1 MKYRAAFFDIDGVLK
16 EYSPQEAPKEFEK
29 EAIEGI
35 SLLKDRGIITGYA
48 SGKCVD
54 YLEGC
59 AKISGIY
66 DERDIFIGENGG
78 VIKFSGSKRIYDKH
92 MEEIRKAREKLERN
106 RIGRDIY
113 LVRINGLY
121 IPLREEEKESSITLL
136 FSPEI
141 ERQCK
146 NFRKELKGYF
156 DGLDGLDFV
165 FGESYVDINQKGC
178 NKGYAIK
185 NICEELGLDSG
196 EIIAVGDGIND
207 IPMLEIVGFPACPS
221 NSKDDVKKIVTK
233 RKGYVAKNP
242 VGKGT
247 REICEYVLRN

>member
-1 MKYRAAFFDIDGVLK
+1 MRYKAAFFDVDGVLK

-29 EAIEGI
+29 EAINGI
-35 SLLKDRGIITGYA
+35 ILLKDNGIIIGYA

-66 DERDIFIGENGG
+66 DDKDIFIGENGG
-78 VIKFSGSKRIYDKH
+78 VIKSSGSKRVYDKH
-92 MEEIRKAREKLERN
+92 MDKIMKARERLERN
-106 RIGRDIY
+106 RIGKDLY

-136 FSPEI
+136 FSPDI
-141 ERQCK
+141 ERK
-146 NFRKELKGYF
+146 YKFFREELKGYF

-185 NICEELGLDSG
+185 KICEELGLNLS
-196 EIIAVGDGIND
+196 EVIAVGDGAND

-221 NSKDDVKKIVTK
+221 NSKENVKDFIKE

-242 VGKGT
+242 VGEGT